1 MLAAVLRLGLHSDYL
16 ALIEKRYVPA
26 LREMKAGRELA
37 EQLLARHPDYADAWL
52 AVGVENYMLSI
63 KPAPLRFFL
72 RLGGAQTD
80 RETGL
85 ARLRLTAEH
94 GRYLAPFARLMLAV
108 AALRDGRQAE
118 AADLLRHLVREYPRN
133 PLYAQELSRLE
144 TAGVRP

>member
-1 MLAAVLRLGLHSDYL
+1 
-16 ALIEKRYVPA
+16 
-26 LREMKAGRELA
+26 
-37 EQLLARHPDYADAWL
+37 
-52 AVGVENYMLSI
+52 MLSI

-118 AADLLRHLVREYPRN
+118 AADLLRQLVREYPRN

-144 TAGVRP
+144 TVGACAL